1 MNFFA
6 AHGYKFQIFSAE
18 KQYVNVRLK
27 DYTALSGSEGA
38 MAERHGRAGVR
49 GDDWQGG

>member
-27 DYTALSGSEGA
+27 DFVASFGAGGLWGSATDGRV
-38 MAERHGRAGVR
+38 ERGRPI
-49 GDDWQGG
+49 